1 VVTPLDPTPT
11 DHWNAVYRRRK
22 PTVLPENDRVANAAL
37 AHFGSVEGC
46 RILDLGCGTG
56 EYSRFF
62 AAHGAQVIAVD
73 RSEVAVN
80 DLRESCAADGVTTVE
95 PVVGNAFGLG
105 ALGEFDF
112 VFGSMIL
119 HHIEPFDQFVDVL
132 AGALGAGGRGFFYE
146 NSAMSRFLVW
156 CRAHLV
162 GRFGIPKHS
171 DHDEFPLQPQ
181 EIDLLRRRFDVE
193 VDQPELL
200 LTRLASGYLLR
211 GHADHQL
218 GWLDGQLYRIERLR
232 PLSYL
237 QYVRL
242 IAPI

>member
-11 DHWNAVYRRRK
+11 DHWDAVYRRRK
-22 PTVLPENDRVANAAL
+22 PTVLPRDDRVANAAL
-37 AHFGSVEGC
+37 AHFGSVEGA

-62 AAHGAQVIAVD
+62 ASHGAKVIAVD
-73 RSEVAVN
+73 RSEVAVT
-80 DLRESCAADGVTTVE
+80 DLQATCAANGITTVQ
-95 PVVGNAFGLG
+95 PVLGDAFGLG

-119 HHIEPFDQFVDVL
+119 HHIEPFDEFVDVL
-132 AGALGAGGRGFFYE
+132 ADALGPGGRGFFYE

-156 CRAHLV
+156 CRGHLV

-171 DHDEFPLQPQ
+171 DNDEFPLQPQ
-181 EIDLLRRRFDVE
+181 EIDLLRRRFDVA
-193 VDQPELL
+193 VVQPELV

-211 GHADHQL
+211 DHGDRQL
-218 GWLDGQLYRIERLR
+218 AWLDAQLYRVERLR

-237 QYVRL
+237 QYVQL
-242 IAPI
+242 TAPI

>member
-1 VVTPLDPTPT
+1 LVTPLDPSPI
-11 DHWNAVYRRRK
+11 DHWDAVYRERK
-22 PTVLPENDRVANAAL
+22 PAVLPDDDHVARAAL
-37 AHFGSVEGC
+37 AHFGSIEGC

-62 AAHGAQVIAVD
+62 AAHGAMVVAVD
-73 RSEVAVN
+73 RSEVAVS
-80 DLRESCAADGVTTVE
+80 DLQERCAADGITMVE
-95 PVVGNAFGLG
+95 PVVGDAFGLG
-105 ALGEFDF
+105 ALGQFDF

-119 HHIEPFDQFVDVL
+119 HHIEPFDEFVDVL
-132 AGALGAGGRGFFYE
+132 ADSLGPGGRGFFYE
-146 NSAMSRFLVW
+146 NNAMSRFLVW

-171 DHDEFPLQPQ
+171 DNDEFPLQPQ
-181 EIDLLRRRFDVE
+181 EIDMLRRRFDVT

-211 GHADHQL
+211 GHGDRQL
-218 GWLDGQLYRIERLR
+218 GWLDAQLFRIDQLR

-237 QYVRL
+237 QYVQL
-242 IAPI
+242 TAPI